1 MKTKPFSV
9 VYKSPFGPLRVSGT
23 GARISGIQLG
33 AAGKGVGSMPARVRG
48 ALDGYFQGR
57 PKKALFSFQGT
68 PFQKKVWKQLA
79 TIPWGGSISYAELA
93 RRVKRPK
100 AVRAVAGACAA
111 NPIAIAIPC
120 HRVLRTD
127 GSLSGYRWGVE
138 RKRALL
144 EREAAVVDPLV

>member
-100 AVRAVAGACAA
+100 AVRAVAGAVGR
-111 NPIAIAIPC
+111 NPIAILVPC
-120 HRVLRTD
+120 HRVIASNGGL
-127 GSLSGYRWGVE
+127 GGYMYGMKKKIW
-138 RKRALL
+138 LL
-144 EREAAVVDPLV
+144 LHEKHRG